1 MIVRIDIEGNESTLF
16 DYRVSYESEDLYAD
30 SGLSSVLDALA
41 AAVEGLAPGTVGVQL
56 GLRGVVSGTYPL
68 DVVAMSPEQ
77 ITEHA
82 LNTTLA
88 IEEAL
93 SRAEP
98 D

>member
-16 DYRVSYESEDLYAD
+16 DYRVSYESQDLYAD
-30 SGLSSVLDALA
+30 SGLSSLVEALA
-41 AAVEGLAPGTVGVQL
+41 AAVEGLAPGAVGVQL
-56 GLRGVVSGTYPL
+56 WLRGVVSGTYPL

-93 SRAEP
+93 R
-98 D
+98 